1 MIILGLSGKAR
12 AGKSRLSRELFKAAE
27 KQGWEVL
34 VKPFAGPLKH
44 YVSTKLGFTK
54 EDNPLLY
61 RENCQK
67 IGAKKRLEK
76 ADHWVDLWYDSI
88 LESRLEELSNSTNPV
103 LYLVDDVRY
112 INEMKILKNPKVNAT
127 LVFVKHGDR
136 PIEDATGA
144 WREHESEKLANLFE
158 TTSNETLKKEYKF
171 DFVIHNDKEES
182 VLEQWANSFLTF
194 LSTNDPCLCESCSSN
209 FEMRAPDIDKI
220 DAELKEFLDDVLEE
234 GDDDC
239 T

>member
-27 KQGWEVL
+27 KHGWEVL

-54 EDNPLLY
+54 EDSPQLY

-67 IGAKKRLEK
+67 IGAKRRLENP
-76 ADHWVDLWYDSI
+76 DYWVDLWYEDI
-88 LESRLEELSNSTNPV
+88 LEDRLEELSNALNPV

-112 INEMKILKNPKVNAT
+112 SNEMKMLKGPKVNAT
-127 LVFVKHGDR
+127 MVFVKHGNR
-136 PIEDATGA
+136 SIEDPDGS
-144 WREHESEKLANLFE
+144 WRDHESEKLSNSFE
-158 TTSNETLKKEYKF
+158 ATSDDVLKTEYKF

-182 VLEQWANSFLTF
+182 VLEQWADSFLTF
-194 LSTNDPCLCESCSSN
+194 LSASDPCLCESCSSN
-209 FEMRAPDIDKI
+209 YEMRAPDVDKI
-220 DAELKEFLDDVLEE
+220 DAELKEFLDDILED
-234 GDDDC
+234 GDDDS